1 MNLTP
6 CSAATSMLGSDLEL
20 AVHQQTLT
28 KLVIAETAVGFY
40 VLARV
45 IWAPDTDWYLTT
57 RRDRTRPRLFRDLSR
72 LNDLLRE
79 SYPTARVELL
89 RHQTLPAAGDQTDHE

>member
-6 CSAATSMLGSDLEL
+6 CSAATSMLEADLEL
-20 AVHQQTLT
+20 ATEQQTLT
-28 KLVIAETAVGFY
+28 KLTIAETAGGFY
-40 VLARV
+40 VVARV
-45 IWAPDTDWYLTT
+45 RWAADKDWYLTT
-57 RRDRTRPRLFRDLSR
+57 RRDRTRPRLFKDLHK

-89 RHQTLPAAGDQTDHE
+89 RNQDLPAPGK